1 MTSKVLIVD
10 DEPNTVMSLEYWI
23 GQAGYRVAV
32 ANSSDLALAK
42 VEEFRPDVVLLDVLL
57 PEANGF
63 DVLQY
68 IRQDP
73 SSRYTVVIMLSAK
86 GREKEVNKGLAL
98 GADGYI
104 TKPFS
109 SHEVLAKVRD
119 CLENLGDHNTVA
131 I

>member
-1 MTSKVLIVD
+1 MTNKVLIVD
-10 DEPNTVMSLEYWI
+10 DEPNTLVSLEYWI

-32 ANSSDLALAK
+32 ANSGDLALAK
-42 VEEFRPDVVLLDVLL
+42 VEEFKPDVVLLDVML
-57 PEANGF
+57 PKSNGYE
-63 DVLQY
+63 VLQR

-73 SSRYTVVIMLSAK
+73 ALRHMIVIMLAAK
-86 GREKEVNKGLAL
+86 GRDKEVNKGLAL

-109 SHEVLAKVRD
+109 SHEVLTKVRN
-119 CLENLGDHNTVA
+119 CLENPGDHDTMT

>member
-1 MTSKVLIVD
+1 MTNKVLIVD
-10 DEPNTVMSLEYWI
+10 DEPNTVVSLEYWI

-32 ANSSDLALAK
+32 ADSSDLALAK
-42 VEEFRPDVVLLDVLL
+42 VEEFQPDVVLLDVML
-57 PEANGF
+57 PKSNGYE
-63 DVLQY
+63 VLQR

-73 SSRYTVVIMLSAK
+73 ALRHMIVIMLAAK
-86 GREKEVNKGLAL
+86 GRDKEVNKGLAL

-119 CLENLGDHNTVA
+119 CLENPSDHDTVT